1 MNRRSMETINRDG
14 ENQKGTNEDNIFSSH
29 TWEKIFKHSSSC
41 NELVFNHPAKIE
53 FTFNQN
59 KFAKFS

>member
-1 MNRRSMETINRDG
+1 MVRNKKEQIKTIYFI
-14 ENQKGTNEDNIFSSH
+14 TH
-29 TWEKIFKHSSSC
+29 TWEKLFKHSSSC

-59 KFAKFS
+59 NLQNLTTVETL